1 VAKYLSDIGSS
12 ADLRALVAT
21 TDVSP
26 TTIPLLLDKPRT
38 VKVIAKTATRDELVV
53 RCKDDN
59 ATIILHLPFESGS
72 RGHATVI
79 IPKDER
85 S

>member
-1 VAKYLSDIGSS
+1 MARFLSNIGSS

-21 TDVSP
+21 TDITP

-38 VKVIAKTATRDELVV
+38 VTVISKTAARDELIV
-53 RCKDDN
+53 RCKDGTT
-59 ATIILHLPFESGS
+59 TIILHLPFQSGS
-72 RGHATVI
+72 RGSATVI
-79 IPKDER
+79 TYEDEG

>member
-1 VAKYLSDIGSS
+1 MAKYLSDIGLS
-12 ADLRALVAT
+12 ADLRALVAA

-38 VKVIAKTATRDELVV
+38 VKVVSKAVTRDELIV

-59 ATIILHLPFESGS
+59 VTIILHLPFQSGS